1 MSISFWGRSGSGARA
16 GKAPRVHPARSS
28 RWLLAAVA
36 VLVAGCSDGGD
47 GVPRTGSMLVTGSAL
62 SAVGRVGGPF
72 SPPSATYTVSNPGVG
87 AIDFEVET
95 TAPWLELQPPSG
107 RLESGEALEVVATI
121 LPLADTL
128 EAGEYP
134 STIEFRN
141 LSNGQGDTTRAA
153 TLFVTTTAGL
163 PMGSATRTGGAAPLA
178 VFFDAVGGASS
189 VVQPDGPDP
198 DYAAFHY
205 RWSFGDPGGGVWQ
218 YSGKEKNTAVGFVAA
233 HVFESPGLHRVTL
246 RVTRPDGSTLDY
258 FQDVTVDDPEDV
270 YAGETYY
277 VSAAGSDASTGT
289 SPGDAFR
296 TVAHA
301 MSVLFASDGPRR
313 VLFRRGDTWIV
324 PDPVVVHD
332 RTGPYTIG
340 AYGTGANPRWTVTH
354 PGGGIELRTSVRDVR
369 VVDLDLVGPG
379 ALSVGDGVQ
388 LGRESLLLRCR
399 VAAFA
404 RGVGGASTNAIANT
418 IADCTLVDHRIYGL
432 YYGPTYNPPTL
443 FDPPMHLAVMGTRF
457 DNALQNSLLRAYV
470 SRSLW
475 HANLFQRAGQS
486 ATRLLGMTAPKKS
499 EFVMITDNLFRSTT
513 VWTLEIGPENDQN
526 GSGGGEQQIVE
537 NVILEGNV
545 FSLPQPANVIRQVYI
560 WGLRVTVRNNVFDY
574 TGASSGS
581 CIRVDRRGIGPL
593 PVGTRI
599 ENNTAYRG
607 DAAPS
612 FLFVEATSADS
623 TLVRNNIVYGP
634 ATSATVAVGSTE
646 LANNLSANPLFEAP
660 ASGNFR
666 LQAAS
671 PALDQGLAL
680 PIRADFDGNPRP
692 RGAGVDIGAFERP

>member
-1 MSISFWGRSGSGARA
+1 MPISSWGRSGSDARA
-16 GKAPRVHPARSS
+16 GRARRKRRTGPSS
-28 RWLLAAVA
+28 WLLAAAALLGV
-36 VLVAGCSDGGD
+36 GCSDGGD
-47 GVPRTGSMLVTGSAL
+47 DVPRTGSMLVSGSAL
-62 SAVGRVGGPF
+62 SAVGMVGGPF
-72 SPPSATYTVSNPGVG
+72 SPPSATFTISNPGVG
-87 AIDFEVET
+87 ALDFEVVS
-95 TAPWLELQPPSG
+95 AAGWLGLQPPDG
-107 RLESGEALEVVATI
+107 RLESGESVQVLATI
-121 LPLADTL
+121 LPAADAL
-128 EAGEYP
+128 PAGEYTG
-134 STIEFRN
+134 TIEFRN
-141 LSNGQGDTTRAA
+141 LSNGQGDTARAA
-153 TLFVTTTAGL
+153 TLFVTTSAGL
-163 PMGSATRTGGAAPLA
+163 PMTSATRTSGTAPLA
-178 VFFDAVGGASS
+178 VFFDAVGGASG

-205 RWSFGDPGGGVWQ
+205 RWSFGDPGSGVWQ
-218 YSGKEKNTAVGFVAA
+218 YSGKSKNSAVGYVAA
-233 HVFESPGLHRVTL
+233 HVFETPGLHRVSL
-246 RVTRPDGSTLDY
+246 RVTRPDGSVLDY
-258 FQDVTVDDPEDV
+258 HQDVTVTDPDDV
-270 YAGETYY
+270 YGGATYY
-277 VSAAGSDASTGT
+277 VSGSGSDASDGT
-289 SPGDAFR
+289 TPGSAFR

-301 MSVLFASDGPRR
+301 MSVLFASNGPRR

-332 RTGPYTIG
+332 RTGPFTLG

-369 VVDLDLVGPG
+369 IVDLDLVGPG
-379 ALSVGDGVQ
+379 AASASDGVQ
-388 LGRESLLLRCR
+388 LGRDSLLLRCR

-418 IADCTLVDHRIYGL
+418 VADCTLVDHRIYGL

-443 FDPPMHLAVMGTRF
+443 FDPPIHLAVMGTRF

-470 SRSLW
+470 SRSVW

-486 ATRLLGMTAPKKS
+486 ATRLLGMTSPKKS

-513 VWTLEIGPENDQN
+513 VWTLEIGPENDEN
-526 GSGGGEQQIVE
+526 GSGGGEPQIVE

-545 FSLPQPANVIRQVYI
+545 FSLPQPANVIRQVFI

-574 TGASSGS
+574 TGASAGS

-612 FLFVEATSADS
+612 FLFVEATSADL
-623 TLVRNNIVYGP
+623 TLVRNNIVHGP
-634 ATSATVAVGSTE
+634 ATSSTAGVGSVQ
-646 LANNLSANPLFEAP
+646 LANNLTANPLFEAP
-660 ASGNFR
+660 AGGNFR
-666 LQAAS
+666 LQASS
-671 PALDQGLAL
+671 PAVDQGLAI

-692 RGAGVDIGAFERP
+692 QGNGVDIGAFERP